1 MTTKELKAK
10 YPDLVDMFKQV
21 KDGRHIHI
29 SRKYVA
35 NMWLGTTYP
44 ATINENDF
52 YSYVNRALRDGA
64 TALKIR
70 IMPSSEK
77 KGPFVEEC
85 EVKLDG
91 GASNLGNPE
100 TVTTATATEQAVE
113 AMKKVVEDKLASLTE
128 PGANQLQLLQNQ
140 LTDLRHQAALDKQ
153 QAEFDKKLAL
163 LNKEIESLEEEKE
176 ELINTIAVGSKQLA
190 GLEEKNKS
198 FTEKWSNII
207 GSAFGT
213 GIERAVQKN
222 PWVLEGIGIP
232 KEVIQENLFPE
243 SEKKI
248 EEGKETTAA
257 ASEPAAPQPAAP
269 KPAAAK
275 DEFAGLDPDHK
286 KNILLLIAACKVMT
300 LEEFKLFL
308 KVTLSMFDDKGL
320 FSPEAAVDIYQ
331 VLDNEMKARQ
341 AAADAKTPTPEP
353 VTP

>member
-10 YPDLVDMFKQV
+10 YPDLVDMFKSV

-29 SRKYVA
+29 QRKYIA

-44 ATINENDF
+44 PTTSEADF
-52 YSYVNRALRDGA
+52 YTYVNRAIRDGA

-70 IMPSSEK
+70 IMPSAEK
-77 KGPFVEEC
+77 KGPCVEEC
-85 EVKLDG
+85 EVKLEE
-91 GASNLGNPE
+91 ATNLGNPE
-100 TVTTATATEQAVE
+100 TTATTTEQAVE

-140 LTDLRHQAALDKQ
+140 LTELRHQAALDKQ

-163 LNKEIESLEEEKE
+163 LNKELEEVEKE
-176 ELINTIAVGSKQLA
+176 KDELIETIAVGSKQLA

-198 FTEKWSNII
+198 FAEKWSNII

-213 GIERAVQKN
+213 GLERAVQKN

-243 SEKKI
+243 AEKKAV
-248 EEGKETTAA
+248 EGEKTET

-269 KPAAAK
+269 KPAGAK

-286 KNILLLIAACKVMT
+286 KNLLLLIAACKVMT
-300 LEEFKLFL
+300 LDEFKLFL
-308 KVTLSMFDDKGL
+308 KVTLSMFDKEGL

-331 VLDNEMKARQ
+331 VLDNEMKART
-341 AAADAKTPTPEP
+341 AAEEAKAAETT
-353 VTP
+353 TATT

>member
-10 YPDLVDMFKQV
+10 YPDLVDMFKSV

-29 SRKYVA
+29 SRKYIA
-35 NMWLGTTYP
+35 AMWLGTTYP
-44 ATINENDF
+44 PTTSETDF
-52 YSYVNRALRDGA
+52 YTYVNRAIRDGA

-70 IMPSSEK
+70 IMPSADK
-77 KGPFVEEC
+77 KGPCVEEC
-85 EVKLDG
+85 EVKLEETT
-91 GASNLGNPE
+91 SLGNPE
-100 TVTTATATEQAVE
+100 EKSTTEQAVE
-113 AMKKVVEDKLASLTE
+113 AMKKVVDERLATLTE

-140 LTDLRHQAALDKQ
+140 LTELRHQAALDKQ

-163 LNKEIESLEEEKE
+163 LNKELEDVEKE
-176 ELINTIAVGSKQLA
+176 KQELIETIAVGSKQLA

-198 FTEKWSNII
+198 FAEKWSNII

-213 GIERAVQKN
+213 GLERAVQKN

-248 EEGKETTAA
+248 EEKTEA

-269 KPAAAK
+269 KPADAK

-300 LEEFKLFL
+300 LDEFKLFL
-308 KVTLSMFDDKGL
+308 KVTLSMFDKDGL

-331 VLDNEMKARQ
+331 VLDNEMKART
-341 AAADAKTPTPEP
+341 AAEEAKTAET
-353 VTP
+353 TATT